1 MSKSLRQLSRE
12 GLALFREAS
21 QDSTTSEATMEEQ
34 QQQQQ
39 RYDDELAALDSIYN
53 NEHETPFLITS
64 PNSCSIQMYHR
75 SHCIILLAESPPGYP
90 SDSDDLIPRIIVQNF
105 ENLSIIL
112 NNTDVPG
119 YNPLEDQVLDVLTKA
134 AQTLATESQGQEC
147 LYTCCEEVY
156 RLLLTTRGGKFM
168 DSKAQ
173 ADWIQTLGAG
183 DSVAA
188 PYYEEG
194 TNNFIEMS
202 MATIVRKGKT
212 AARVQW
218 TFYPGQYSTVSFA
231 DMEPFY
237 CSDFDGSLSV
247 RKYFFSR
254 LLFHSIRVIPSFLH
268 TGFDTYF
275 FCFPISSTF
284 FLISIYI
291 FLVRF

>member
-21 QDSTTSEATMEEQ
+21 QDSTTSEVTMEEQ
-34 QQQQQ
+34 QQEQQQ

-53 NEHETPFLITS
+53 NEHETPFRITS

-90 SDSDDLIPRIIVQNF
+90 SDSESPDIVPRIIVQNL
-105 ENLSIIL
+105 EDRSIIL
-112 NNTDVPG
+112 NNTDDVPG
-119 YNPLEDQVLDVLTKA
+119 YDPLEDQVLDVLTKA

-156 RLLLTTRGGKFM
+156 RLLLTTRGGKFL
-168 DSKAQ
+168 DSQAQ
-173 ADWIQTLGAG
+173 ADWIQTLGPG
-183 DSVAA
+183 DSVNA

-237 CSDFDGSLSV
+237 CSDIDGSLSV
-247 RKYFFSR
+247 RKFF
-254 LLFHSIRVIPSFLH
+254 F
-268 TGFDTYF
+268 
-275 FCFPISSTF
+275 
-284 FLISIYI
+284 
-291 FLVRF
+291 